1 MIVSRGGK
9 NLYDAV
15 PYLYNRHVKCSSAK
29 IVHKYLLRLTIV
41 QSIGKSRR
49 CRLIYDSKHIQPR
62 YSSGILGRLPL
73 AVVKISGDCYDCIR
87 YRSAQITLSIALQ
100 LCKYDGRY
108 LLRRIILAVYPLS
121 VCCSHRSL
129 DGCDSSVH
137 IHSHLSPGC
146 LTHQSLAIL
155 CDGYYG
161 RCGPSALRIRY
172 DSGLITLK
180 DCHAAVCC
188 SQVYSYYSAHIC
200 QPLCCKFYF
209 LSISDICCIHRPIFY
224 PCIHLTIC
232 CI

>member
-1 MIVSRGGK
+1 MIVARGGK

-41 QSIGKSRR
+41 QAICKSRR
-49 CRLIYDSKHIQPR
+49 CRLIYDSEHIQPR
-62 YSSGILGRLPL
+62 YSSCVLGRLPL
-73 AVVKISGDCYDCIR
+73 AVVKVCWNCYYR
-87 YRSAQITLSIALQ
+87 VRHRSAQITLSITLQ

-155 CDGYYG
+155 RDGYYG
-161 RCGPSALRIRY
+161 RCGPAALRIRY
-172 DSGLITLK
+172 DSWLIALK
-180 DCHAAVCC
+180 HCHTTVCC
-188 SQVYSYYSAHIC
+188 SQIYSYYSAHIC
-200 QPLCCKFYF
+200 QPLCYGI
-209 LSISDICCIHRPIFY
+209 LIHSWGRRGQAPPSPSIVYNNH
-224 PCIHLTIC
+224 HL
-232 CI
+232 